1 MIIGVPRNQSGS
13 YSPFMGKIA
22 FDLLSITG
30 AGNAVNDDKLREV
43 SLQKVGVCQV
53 IGSDMYAF
61 GKTVSAG
68 VQAIDR
74 GSVQG
79 KLEFDPSKIAARV
92 KKPVGVFR
100 FELAQLD
107 AQS

>member
-1 MIIGVPRNQSGS
+1 
-13 YSPFMGKIA
+13 MGKIA

-30 AGNAVNDDKLREV
+30 AGNAVNNDKLREV

-79 KLEFDPSKIAARV
+79 KL
-92 KKPVGVFR
+92 GVR
-100 FELAQLD
+100 SVEDCSQGEKTGWCV
-107 AQS
+107 QV